1 MPFKKTLCPKKSF
14 DLIRIGKNNDG
25 GYLVDRNSFLNAHE
39 LISLGV
45 NDDWSF
51 EQESLSLNSKLKI
64 QCFDDK
70 LDIKFLLKKIF
81 FHFLVIFYKF
91 KFRYIKHSLSNFIS
105 YLRLRNKISFKKKYI
120 HYGDLNKIIKK
131 STSKNI
137 FLKIDIEGG
146 EYRILNELL
155 INQDQIIGLAIEFHD
170 IDLHQNKIYDF
181 IDSLNLE
188 LVHIHG
194 NNYARNDLNGDITV
208 VELTFGRFPKI
219 LDEVYKTPNKLDMP
233 NNPKHEEVSLN
244 FE

>member
-1 MPFKKTLCPKKSF
+1 MSFKKTLCPKNSF
-14 DLIRIGKNNDG
+14 ELIRLGKNNDG
-25 GYLVDRNSFLNAHE
+25 GYLVDKNSFLNADE
-39 LISLGV
+39 LISFGL

-51 EQESLSLNSKLKI
+51 EKESLNLNSKLKI
-64 QCFDDK
+64 QCFDDM

-81 FHFLVIFYKF
+81 FNFLSIFYKF
-91 KFRYIKHSLSNFIS
+91 KIRYIEHSLINLIS
-105 YLRLRNKISFKKKYI
+105 YIKLRNKISFKKKYI
-120 HYGDLNKIIKK
+120 HYGDLNKIIRK

-155 INQDQIIGLAIEFHD
+155 INQDQIIGLVIEFHD

-181 IDSLNLE
+181 IESFKLE

-208 VELTFGRFPKI
+208 IELTFGKFPKI
-219 LDEVYKTPNKLDMP
+219 LEKDYKIPNKLDMP
-233 NNPKHEEVSLN
+233 NNPRQSEVDLN